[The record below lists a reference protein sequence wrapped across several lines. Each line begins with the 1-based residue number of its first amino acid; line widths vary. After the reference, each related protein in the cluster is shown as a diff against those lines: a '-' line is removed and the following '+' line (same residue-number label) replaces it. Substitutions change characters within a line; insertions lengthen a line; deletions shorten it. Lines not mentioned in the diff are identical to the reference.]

1 MAWWY
6 NAFAFPGQD
15 ISYLHS
21 LQAQSFPHIPKNQL
35 AQLADSTKMDKMDIY
50 ENPSEHYASINNY
63 GIAGTVECS
72 SHLEDGNRK
81 LVWTVLTNFDF
92 QASPDRAC
100 WTKREPRDQIST
112 AMVSLTSGL
121 LSSGRVNIV
130 WHHLGGSLSLRE
142 EIKRPRWYGSVG
154 SIHAEVM
161 AVPHINLNIFFMI
174 MASPSKEAMA
184 AILWKF
190 CLLPLCCGTFRVY

>member
-1 MAWWY
+1 MH
-6 NAFAFPGQD
+6 
-15 ISYLHS
+15 LHS
-21 LQAQSFPHIPKNQL
+21 QVKTSPTCIPCKPRASPTFQRTSSPSWPTPPRWTRWTSMRTPPSTTHPSTTMALQVQSNVHLIW
-35 AQLADSTKMDKMDIY
+35 KMAA
-50 ENPSEHYASINNY
+50 ESLF
-63 GIAGTVECS
+63 G
-72 SHLEDGNRK
+72 
-81 LVWTVLTNFDF
+81 TVLTNFDF

-112 AMVSLTSGL
+112 AMVSLISGL
-121 LSSGRVNIV
+121 LASGRVNIV
-130 WHHLGGSLSLRE
+130 WHHLGERE

-161 AVPHINLNIFFMI
+161 AVPRINLNIFFMI

-190 CLLPLCCGTFRVY
+190 SLL

>member
-1 MAWWY
+1 MSPMGSGGRGNYSSQSASLSLAKGLQSQSPSLAKRGLQIRQQQDAIAPCHKNIWP
-6 NAFAFPGQD
+6 NPMQGLPGVDIFNTLLFPDDRDAFEFPGQD

-100 WTKREPRDQIST
+100 
-112 AMVSLTSGL
+112 
-121 LSSGRVNIV
+121 
-130 WHHLGGSLSLRE
+130 
-142 EIKRPRWYGSVG
+142 
-154 SIHAEVM
+154 
-161 AVPHINLNIFFMI
+161 
-174 MASPSKEAMA
+174 
-184 AILWKF
+184 
-190 CLLPLCCGTFRVY
+190 